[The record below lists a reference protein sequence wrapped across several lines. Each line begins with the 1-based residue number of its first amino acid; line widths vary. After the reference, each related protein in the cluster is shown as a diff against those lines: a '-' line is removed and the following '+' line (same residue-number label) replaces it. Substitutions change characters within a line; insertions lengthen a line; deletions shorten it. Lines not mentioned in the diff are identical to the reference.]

1 MRQASTLQPPLD
13 HHHPAAMSA
22 PHLFCDTSVG
32 DWRLL
37 FPSFERYDQYER
49 ERLAYRDSVAEN
61 RSRYTG
67 YHQPQHPEHM
77 GYTGLPLPLQQSTPG
92 APPAQQPSIAE
103 HNWGVQNEDFL
114 QPNSSNSL
122 TNQPQRNA
130 PQTFGPQSAYEQVFR
145 STMSQYPHPEQ
156 PSAPY
161 SPFIHEQ
168 VSYLFTITSLHTKP
182 LQGTRKPTERTVGPP
197 LAMINATLSSSAGA
211 FQHAR
216 RPKPPQMKTEA
227 NAHAA
232 ASDKKR
238 HDEIVAKGFVQDDL
252 CGQCRVKQRLTPAH
266 KCIKIET
273 IDKDGKVEKGRCHYC
288 VIRRQKCAVETAQD
302 AQDRMYGRRHKKEDE
317 FVKKENE
324 AVKVK
329 KEKKTEAKKV
339 EAQETGDAR
348 AYNAAFRAQDDHEE
362 PWDITQRLQQPLHG
376 HGMPVGDAQGVPHA
390 QGFISQ
396 IQSFTAHGHP
406 ARSHTP
412 TDYATYPPGQPEQ
425 YRYGPQFPMPGYAES
440 LSDNVLGVMNQGRR
454 HTGQQLPS
462 PISRP
467 QSAEQG
473 SYYNSNR
480 QDMYG
485 QRTLRPPLAPAQH
498 NPLNSNSSRYAGYSS
513 HIAANPLKPFAPGCI
528 GRPTQD
534 NLHNEHSR
542 HPGQYNDKSPYNE
555 RIPYTPGPNPYGS
568 PAQEIGRAH
577 V

>member
-1 MRQASTLQPPLD
+1 M
-13 HHHPAAMSA
+13 
-22 PHLFCDTSVG
+22 
-32 DWRLL
+32 
-37 FPSFERYDQYER
+37 
-49 ERLAYRDSVAEN
+49 
-61 RSRYTG
+61 
-67 YHQPQHPEHM
+67 
-77 GYTGLPLPLQQSTPG
+77 
-92 APPAQQPSIAE
+92 
-103 HNWGVQNEDFL
+103 
-114 QPNSSNSL
+114 
-122 TNQPQRNA
+122 
-130 PQTFGPQSAYEQVFR
+130 
-145 STMSQYPHPEQ
+145 
-156 PSAPY
+156 
-161 SPFIHEQ
+161 
-168 VSYLFTITSLHTKP
+168 
-182 LQGTRKPTERTVGPP
+182 
-197 LAMINATLSSSAGA
+197 
-211 FQHAR
+211 
-216 RPKPPQMKTEA
+216 
-227 NAHAA
+227 
-232 ASDKKR
+232 
-238 HDEIVAKGFVQDDL
+238 
-252 CGQCRVKQRLTPAH
+252 
-266 KCIKIET
+266 
-273 IDKDGKVEKGRCHYC
+273 EKGRCHYC

-454 HTGQQLPS
+454 HTAQQLPS
-462 PISRP
+462 PIFRP

-568 PAQEIGRAH
+568 PAQATAIGSSYHNYGANYADDSTSRPFSSRHLSVTIPPSPSAPRLERMKAPVSYRPAQPSSPSQTPSKTPSQADGMNHSIPRPFPFLPTDTPETVATRAGQGRH
-577 V
+577 RRDASSRRLPSQTLPAGQPGKSGEGRPVSQTRTPTPKRSAVKDARVEKNTKKGKGRGKK